1 MKKNIGIEVKE
12 PEKKCDDKNCAF
24 HGNISIRGRTFVGI
38 VKAARATKTATV
50 VWERKSFLP
59 KYERYER
66 RRTSVK
72 AHNPEC
78 LNAKIG
84 DKVKI
89 MECKPLSK
97 TKKFVIVEVM
107 K

>member
-12 PEKKCDDKNCAF
+12 PKKKCEDENCPF
-24 HGNISIRGRTFVGI
+24 HGNLSLRGRAFIGKVI
-38 VKAARATKTATV
+38 SAKASKTATV
-50 VWERKSFLP
+50 EWNRIKYLS
-59 KYERYER
+59 KYERYEKR
-66 RRTSVK
+66 RSRTK

-78 LNAKIG
+78 IDAEEG

-89 MECKPLSK
+89 VECKPLSK
-97 TKKFVIVEVM
+97 TKKFVIVEVV